1 MKKKEVKQLLKKHPE
16 FEAWVLED
24 SMRIRAVKS
33 NPGMAEELF
42 KRWNERKKGLLDFE
56 GITQKTK
63 RASEML
69 TGVQSI
75 MEMMSDYS
83 KKQ

>member
-1 MKKKEVKQLLKKHPE
+1 MKKKEVKKLLKENPE
-16 FEAWVLED
+16 FEAWVVED
-24 SMRIRAVKS
+24 SMRVRAVRS

-42 KRWNERKKGLLDFE
+42 KRWNDRKRGRLDFDN
-56 GITQKTK
+56 ISQKTK

-75 MEMMSDYS
+75 MDMMADYT
-83 KKQ
+83 KKL

>member
-1 MKKKEVKQLLKKHPE
+1 MKKKEVKKLLKENPE
-16 FEAWVLED
+16 FEAWVVKD
-24 SMRIRAVKS
+24 SMRVRAVRS

-42 KRWNERKKGLLDFE
+42 KRWNDRKRGRLDFDN
-56 GITQKTK
+56 ISQKTK

-75 MEMMSDYS
+75 MDMMADYT
-83 KKQ
+83 KKL